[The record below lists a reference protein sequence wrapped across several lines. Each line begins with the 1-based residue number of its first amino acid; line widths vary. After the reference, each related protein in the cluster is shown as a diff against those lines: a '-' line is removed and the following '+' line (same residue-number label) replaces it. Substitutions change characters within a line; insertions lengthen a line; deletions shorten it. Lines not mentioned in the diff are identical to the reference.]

1 MSVSSPT
8 VTTKRVRKKS
18 LNVVPILRK
27 DPVDLRIKSISFNYN
42 KVLQKNQARKRALD
56 ITFGTIG
63 MIFFLLLYPFIALGI
78 KLSSN
83 GPVIFKQDR
92 TGYNGDV
99 FSCYKFRT
107 MHCHKEDNGSNKPDI
122 TKKKDNRI
130 FAFGELLRKSNLDE
144 IPQFI
149 NILKGDMSLVGPRP
163 YPVKENRYWENTFP
177 DFYKRL
183 AVKPGLTGL
192 AQATGFRG
200 GTLNLRHMRE
210 RLRRDLL
217 YIKKSSL
224 SMDLKL
230 IYLTLRKMM
239 TGDTNGH

>member
-8 VTTKRVRKKS
+8 ISRKKVRKKN

-42 KVLQKNQARKRALD
+42 KVLQKNQSWKRPLD
-56 ITFGTIG
+56 ITLGTIG
-63 MIFFLLLYPFIALGI
+63 MVFFMLLYPFIALGI

-92 TGYNGDV
+92 TGYDGNV

-107 MHCHKEDNGSNKPDI
+107 MHCNKEYNSGDKPDI
-122 TKKKDNRI
+122 TKKKDSRI

-163 YPVKENRYWENTFP
+163 YPVKENHYWENTFP

-217 YIKKSSL
+217 YIKKSSP

-230 IYLTLRKMM
+230 IYLTLRKMA
-239 TGDTNGH
+239 TGNTDAN